1 MATSKIKGITIE
13 IGGDTT
19 KLGKALEGV
28 NTKTRNLQSELKGV
42 NTLLKLDPS
51 NTELLTQKQ
60 TLLKEAIAN
69 TKEKLDTLKTAQK
82 QVQEQFEKG
91 EITEE
96 QYRDLQREIVAT
108 EQKLKSLTNELRE
121 FGSVGAQKVAEVG
134 EKMKSAGES
143 IENAGKKVAPAS
155 AVATAGLIAVTKE
168 AIDFESAWAG
178 VTKTVDGTPEQLET
192 IKQGLLDMS
201 QETAS
206 SAEDIAA
213 VAEAA
218 GQLGIKTENI
228 LDFTKTM
235 VMLGD
240 TTNLSADEASSALA
254 KFSNITG
261 MSADDYGRL
270 GATIVDLG
278 NNFAT
283 TESDIVAMA
292 TRLASTGEITGLTE
306 PQIMALATALSS
318 AGIEAEAGGSSMAK
332 LLKQLYSTDA
342 GFDTAKTVIDSTGVS
357 LRDLQLMESNNSKG
371 FKELADSLGLTKTEL
386 SGYMKNVDQMN
397 NYAATAGVSVEE
409 FRRAYGEDAVGA
421 LSLFIQG
428 LNNTEQNGKSAVEI
442 LNDMGITE
450 VRLSNA
456 VLAMASSG
464 DLMTSAIETA
474 NNAWGENT
482 ALTAE
487 AEKRYNTTES
497 KIVQLKNTVSE
508 LAVKLGN
515 ILLPILEKIIGAVS
529 KFVEWLT
536 NLSPATQTV
545 ILIITGL
552 VASLAPLLI
561 TVGKV
566 ITSVG
571 TIMTIVPKIVGL
583 FNVVKTAM
591 IGLNAVMMANP
602 IALIIAA
609 VAALIAIFVTLYN
622 KCEWFRNG
630 VNAVFEG
637 IKNAVIAVIDW
648 FKSLPE
654 KIKSFFNGIIE
665 FVKNN
670 WQSLLLLLV
679 NPFAGAFKL
688 LYEKCDGFRNF
699 VNTFVQKI
707 VEFFKSIPEK
717 LAPIFEFV
725 QNIFNKLPTGFQLV
739 VHNVKNILDGFVNI
753 FKNIFNIIKTVV
765 ETVISVIKALF
776 SGEFAS
782 IGGIVSEALEKI
794 KGFFTNILDSIVTI
808 IVNWIAI
815 AINYFRGVGE
825 TIVQIFTTIGET
837 LVSWWENI
845 KNFFTVKVPEIISNI
860 VAWFAELP
868 GKIWD
873 AIVSAVTKIAEW
885 GARVNEK
892 AKSVVSSAITA
903 VVNFFK
909 ELPGKIWNAITS
921 AVTKI
926 GEWGVNM
933 KNKAVTAMKNMVTGI
948 IDTVKGLPGKF
959 LSIGKDIIS
968 GLWNGISGAVSGLYE
983 NIKGCL
989 SGLVDKAKDALG
1001 INSPSRVFAEVVGK
1015 QIPAGIAQGIDNNT
1029 DVANQAV
1036 EAMTDDLT
1044 NEAVK
1049 LNGATINRKLNTTFT
1064 ATANNTGS
1072 ISDVMATIREYG
1084 EKLIQAS
1091 KRSIVLDSGVLV
1103 GETIGEIDA
1112 GLASLQLLK
1121 GRGV

>member
-1 MATSKIKGITIE
+1 MSMSKIRGITIE

-28 NTKTRNLQSELKGV
+28 NTTTRNLQTELRGV
-42 NTLLKLDPS
+42 NSLLKLDPT
-51 NTELLTQKQ
+51 NTTLLTQKQ

-69 TKEKLDTLKTAQK
+69 TKEKLDTLKEAQK
-82 QVQEQFEKG
+82 QAQEQFEKG

-108 EQKLKSLTNELRE
+108 EQKLKSLTDELKE
-121 FGSVGAQKVAEVG
+121 FGSVGAQQVAQVG
-134 EKMKSAGES
+134 EKMKDAGS
-143 IENAGKKVAPAS
+143 KIENVGKKFTVAS
-155 AVATAGLIAVTKE
+155 TVATAGLVAVTKE
-168 AIDFESAWAG
+168 AIDFETAWAG
-178 VTKTVDGTPEQLET
+178 VTKTVDGTPEQLEA

-206 SAEDIAA
+206 TAEEIAA
-213 VAEAA
+213 VAESA

-228 LDFTKTM
+228 LEFTKTM

-254 KFSNITG
+254 KFANITG
-261 MSADDYGRL
+261 MSADDYSRL

-318 AGIEAEAGGSSMAK
+318 AGIEAEAGGSAMAK
-332 LLKQLYSTDA
+332 LLKQLYSTNA
-342 GFDTAKTVIDSTGVS
+342 GFDTAKNVIDSTGYS

-371 FKELADSLGLTKTEL
+371 FKDLADSLGLTKSEL
-386 SGYMKNVDQMN
+386 SGYMENVDQMN
-397 NYAATAGVSVEE
+397 KYASTAGVSVEE
-409 FRRAYGEDAVGA
+409 FRQAYGEDAVGA

-442 LNDMGITE
+442 LNEMGLTE

-474 NNAWGENT
+474 NSAWGENS

-508 LAVKLGN
+508 LAVKLGE

-529 KFVEWLT
+529 RFVEWLT
-536 NLSPATQTV
+536 NLSPTAQKVVLVVTA
-545 ILIITGL
+545 L
-552 VASLAPLLI
+552 VASIAPLLI
-561 TVGKV
+561 TVGKL
-566 ITSVG
+566 ISAVG
-571 TIMTIVPKIVGL
+571 SILTVAPKIVTA
-583 FNVVKTAM
+583 FKAVKTAFTA
-591 IGLNAVMMANP
+591 LSTALTANP
-602 IALIIAA
+602 IGLII
-609 VAALIAIFVTLYN
+609 VAIGALIAIFVTLWN
-622 KCEWFRNG
+622 NCE
-630 VNAVFEG
+630 
-637 IKNAVIAVIDW
+637 
-648 FKSLPE
+648 
-654 KIKSFFNGIIE
+654 
-665 FVKNN
+665 
-670 WQSLLLLLV
+670 
-679 NPFAGAFKL
+679 
-688 LYEKCDGFRNF
+688 GFRNF
-699 VNTFVQKI
+699 WIGLWEKIKEVAVNVFNALATFFTVTIPNAFNSFVESVKNIVQNLVDFFRSIPEK
-707 VEFFKSIPEK
+707 VVNFFKSIPEK
-717 LAPIFEFV
+717 LAPIFDFI
-725 QNIFNKLPTGFQLV
+725 QNIFDKLPTGFQLV
-739 VHNVKNILDGFVNI
+739 IHNVKNILEGFVNI
-753 FKNIFNIIKTVV
+753 FKNVFNIIKTVV

-776 SGEFAS
+776 SGDFAS
-782 IGGIVSEALEKI
+782 IGGIVSDALNKI
-794 KGFFTNILDSIVTI
+794 KGFFSSIFDSIVTI

-825 TIVQIFTTIGET
+825 SIIAIFKKIGET
-837 LVSWWENI
+837 LVSWWEDI
-845 KNFFTVKVPEIISNI
+845 KKFFTVKVPEIISNI
-860 VAWFAELP
+860 VAWFTALP

-873 AIVSAVTKIAEW
+873 AIVSAVTKLGEW
-885 GARVNEK
+885 GANMLDK
-892 AKSVVSSAITA
+892 AKSVATNVITA

-926 GEWGVNM
+926 AEWGVNM
-933 KNKAVTAMKNMVTGI
+933 KNKAVTAMTNMVTGI

-959 LSIGKDIIS
+959 VSIGSDIIS
-968 GLWNGISGAVSGLYE
+968 GLWNGISGAISGLYDK
-983 NIKGCL
+983 IKGAL
-989 SGLVDKAKDALG
+989 SGLVSKAKDALG
-1001 INSPSRVFAEVVGK
+1001 INSPSRVFADVIGK
-1015 QIPAGIAQGIDNNT
+1015 QIPAGVAQGIDNNT
-1029 DVANQAV
+1029 DVANEAV
-1036 EAMTDDLT
+1036 EAMADDLT
-1044 NEAVK
+1044 NEAVN

-1084 EKLIQAS
+1084 EKLIRAS
-1091 KRSIVLDSGVLV
+1091 GRSIVLDSGVLV